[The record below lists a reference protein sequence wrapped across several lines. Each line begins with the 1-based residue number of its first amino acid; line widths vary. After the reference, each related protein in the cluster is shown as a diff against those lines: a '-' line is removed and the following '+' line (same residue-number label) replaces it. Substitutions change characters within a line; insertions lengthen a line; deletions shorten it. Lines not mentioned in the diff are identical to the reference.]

1 MSMPMGEVPARCSEL
16 APAACRLF
24 LPSRMRS
31 AQVVAFL
38 MHQGHRAVYN
48 LEGGTDAWA
57 RQVDPTM
64 PRY

>member
-1 MSMPMGEVPARCSEL
+1 MSMPMGEVPARCSSW
-16 APAACRLF
+16 PQQPVVCF
-24 LPSRMRS
+24 CHHGMRS

>member
-1 MSMPMGEVPARCSEL
+1 
-16 APAACRLF
+16 
-24 LPSRMRS
+24 MRS